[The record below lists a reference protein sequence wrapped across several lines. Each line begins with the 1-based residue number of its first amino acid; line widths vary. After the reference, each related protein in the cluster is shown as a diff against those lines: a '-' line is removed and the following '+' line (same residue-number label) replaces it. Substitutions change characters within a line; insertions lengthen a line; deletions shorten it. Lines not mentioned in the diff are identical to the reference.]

1 MRWCVRTAQL
11 APGSAGIALECER
24 ASLTPQTPFRARCLV
39 DHAGARSGVSIP
51 TRTSI
56 RWGEG
61 PGRGARGQD
70 VGAAHRCVRGPRRPE
85 EDGRPCCGRECEV
98 GGGERVGVRRSRED
112 ARERAGGRSDI
123 QGRLD
128 PHRRRIRPSLGGSL
142 RMECIFLAR
151 ALLGERA
158 TAARRRTESTMAQPA
173 RRAPPRGRRACAREG
188 GPWGGRCA
196 PRRERAAPGRRK
208 VATGG
213 TLGECSVSAVRS
225 DRDNWMFG
233 GSRHR
238 ASAVAGQ

>member
-61 PGRGARGQD
+61 PGRAWAAGAGGRRTGAFDARAAARG
-70 VGAAHRCVRGPRRPE
+70 R
-85 EDGRPCCGRECEV
+85 RPCCGRERE

-112 ARERAGGRSDI
+112 GARERVGGRSDI

-151 ALLGERA
+151 ALANGRGGAAAAHRVDDGAAGAPCTFSRSERLRQGGWAVGRVVRA
-158 TAARRRTESTMAQPA
+158 TSGAGRARA
-173 RRAPPRGRRACAREG
+173 EG
-188 GPWGGRCA
+188 GGDGRDT
-196 PRRERAAPGRRK
+196 RRMLR
-208 VATGG
+208 
-213 TLGECSVSAVRS
+213 LSSAVRQ
-225 DRDNWMFG
+225 G
-233 GSRHR
+233 
-238 ASAVAGQ
+238 

>member
-61 PGRGARGQD
+61 PGRAWADGAGGRRT
-70 VGAAHRCVRGPRRPE
+70 GAFEAAPPE
-85 EDGRPCCGRECEV
+85 EDRRPCCGRERE
-98 GGGERVGVRRSRED
+98 GGGERVDVRRSRRMAC
-112 ARERAGGRSDI
+112 ARGGRSDI

-151 ALLGERA
+151 ALANGRGGAAAAHRVDDGAAGAPCTFSRSASLRQGGWAVGRVVRA
-158 TAARRRTESTMAQPA
+158 TSGAGRARA
-173 RRAPPRGRRACAREG
+173 EG
-188 GPWGGRCA
+188 GGDGRDT
-196 PRRERAAPGRRK
+196 RRMLR
-208 VATGG
+208 
-213 TLGECSVSAVRS
+213 LSSAVRQ
-225 DRDNWMFG
+225 G
-233 GSRHR
+233 
-238 ASAVAGQ
+238 

>member
-61 PGRGARGQD
+61 PGRAWAAGAGGRRT
-70 VGAAHRCVRGPRRPE
+70 GAFEARAAG
-85 EDGRPCCGRECEV
+85 EDRRPCCGREREGAAVSGWACGDRGRRWRARGWEGAQTSKEDWTLIE
-98 GGGERVGVRRSRED
+98 GGLG
-112 ARERAGGRSDI
+112 
-123 QGRLD
+123 
-128 PHRRRIRPSLGGSL
+128 PHLGGHCEWNASSS
-142 RMECIFLAR
+142 RGPWRTGVAAR
-151 ALLGERA
+151 
-158 TAARRRTESTMAQPA
+158 RRRTESTMARPA
-173 RRAPPRGRRACAREG
+173 RRAPSRGRRACAREG
-188 GPWGGRCA
+188 GPWGGWCA
-196 PRRERAAPGRRK
+196 PRRERAAQGRRE

>member
-61 PGRGARGQD
+61 PGRAWAAGAG
-70 VGAAHRCVRGPRRPE
+70 GRRPGAFE
-85 EDGRPCCGRECEV
+85 TRAAGENRRPCCGREREG
-98 GGGERVGVRRSRED
+98 GGGERVGVRQSRMWR
-112 ARERAGGRSDI
+112 ARGVGGRSDI

-151 ALLGERA
+151 ALADGRRGSGGGA
-158 TAARRRTESTMAQPA
+158 PSRRRRPA
-173 RRAPPRGRRACAREG
+173 PRAPSRGRRACAGEG
-188 GPWGGRCA
+188 GPWGGWCA
-196 PRRERAAPGRRK
+196 PRRERSAQGRRE

>member
-61 PGRGARGQD
+61 AGAR
-70 VGAAHRCVRGPRRPE
+70 VGRWRGRAAHRCVRGPRRRR
-85 EDGRPCCGRECEV
+85 EDRRPCCGRERE
-98 GGGERVGVRRSRED
+98 GGGERVVRRSREEV
-112 ARERAGGRSDI
+112 ARERVGGRSDI

-151 ALLGERA
+151 ALANGRGG
-158 TAARRRTESTMAQPA
+158 AAAAHRVDDGAAGAP
-173 RRAPPRGRRACAREG
+173 RAPSRDRSACAREG
-188 GPWGGRCA
+188 GPWGGWCA
-196 PRRERAAPGRRK
+196 PRRERAAQGRRE